1 LERLTAVEIRA
12 PGEWQIATVTKVKV
26 ETPRVKSFCFKL
38 PMWMAHLPGQHYDVR
53 LTDPDGYHAQRS
65 YSIASS
71 PLDVGEIELT
81 IDLLDDGEVSPYFHD
96 VVQEGDQVE
105 LRGPFT
111 SYFVW
116 RGESPVLLV
125 GGGSGV
131 VPLMAMLRH
140 KRRAMPDV
148 DMRLVYSVRYADDVI
163 YADEIGDD
171 AALTYTREPPDGWSG
186 HTGHIDA
193 ELLREPAAGAQLA
206 FVCGSNGFVET
217 ASGLLLEL
225 GMEPGAIRTE
235 RFGPTAESVTS
246 AAAPGDGD

>member
-1 LERLTAVEIRA
+1 LDRLTPVVPRA
-12 PGEWQIATVTKVKV
+12 PGRWQIATVAAIKP
-26 ETPRVKSFCFKL
+26 ETPRVKSFRLRL
-38 PMWMAHLPGQHYDVR
+38 PMWMPHLPGQHYDVR
-53 LTDPDGYHAQRS
+53 LTAPDGYRAQRS

-81 IDLLDDGEVSPYFHD
+81 IDLLDDGEVSPYFHE

-116 RGESPVLLV
+116 RGESPVVLV

-131 VPLMAMLRH
+131 VPLMCMLRH
-140 KRRAMPDV
+140 KRRAMPDA
-148 DMRLVYSVRYADDVI
+148 DLRLVYSVRYADDVI
-163 YADEIGDD
+163 YEDEIGDD
-171 AALTYTREPPDGWSG
+171 AVLTYTREAPEGWSG

-193 ELLREPAAGAQLA
+193 ELLRESAAGARLA
-206 FVCGSNGFVET
+206 FVCGSDGFVET

-235 RFGPTAESVTS
+235 RFGPTS
-246 AAAPGDGD
+246 

>member
-1 LERLTAVEIRA
+1 MERLTPVEIKA
-12 PGEWQIATVTKVKV
+12 PGEWQIATVSEVKV
-26 ETPRVKSFCFKL
+26 ETPRVKSFCFDV
-38 PMWMAHLPGQHYDVR
+38 PMWMEHLPGQHYDVR
-53 LTDPDGYHAQRS
+53 LTAPDGYRAQRS

-81 IDLLDDGEVSPYFHD
+81 IDLLDDGEVSPYFHE
-96 VVQEGDQVE
+96 VVEVGDQVE

-116 RGESPVLLV
+116 RGEEPVLLV

-131 VPLMAMLRH
+131 VPLMSMLRH
-140 KRRAMPDV
+140 KRRTMPEL

-163 YADEIGDD
+163 YHDEIGGD

-186 HTGHIDA
+186 HTGRIDA
-193 ELLREPAAGAQLA
+193 ELLRGPAEGARLA

-217 ASGLLLEL
+217 ASDLLLEV
-225 GMEPGAIRTE
+225 GMEARVIRTE
-235 RFGPTAESVTS
+235 RFGPTS
-246 AAAPGDGD
+246 